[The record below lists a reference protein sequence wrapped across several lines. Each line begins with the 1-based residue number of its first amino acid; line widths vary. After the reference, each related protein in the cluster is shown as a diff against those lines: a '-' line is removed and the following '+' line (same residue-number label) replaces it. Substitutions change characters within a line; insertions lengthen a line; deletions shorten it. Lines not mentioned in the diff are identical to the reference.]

1 MDEKERQRII
11 DELNGLE
18 SGDTEWVH
26 QEADDLILE
35 ALNRAGYQDIANAW
49 RAARGRIK
57 FWYA

>member
-49 RAARGRIK
+49 RDARDRIG